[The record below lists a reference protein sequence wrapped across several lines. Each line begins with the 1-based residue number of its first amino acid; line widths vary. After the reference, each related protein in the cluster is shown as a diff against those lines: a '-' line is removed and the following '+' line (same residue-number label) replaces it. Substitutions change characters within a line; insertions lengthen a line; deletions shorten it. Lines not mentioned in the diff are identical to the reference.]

1 MNIPRS
7 VIQDDVYPVV
17 ATYLVCVQNVKGI
30 MRNCMLILNPRPSY
44 TISRDTSIPSS
55 NQK

>member
-17 ATYLVCVQNVKGI
+17 ATYLVCVQNVTGI
-30 MRNCMLILNPRPSY
+30 MRNCMLMLNPRPSC